1 VPEAFKLAI
10 LPSTKVGMTRAALKH
25 YLSEVH
31 GPLVMSH
38 KEVSGNFLS
47 YVHHYI
53 EGGDKMPTTAGVDA
67 VTIIEFADA
76 THLAAST
83 SSTPY
88 LDLIGPDEDNF
99 REEAE
104 SRAYR
109 AVPQIVLDGP
119 NDTPVKLLVFHRQ
132 SSNGFAAHFL
142 ARFGKTSFSFGQ
154 IVSNQLTPVGH
165 PQADDFFALD
175 EFCLIDPTDAKN
187 MCRDLKKTAESI
199 GLAPIAVLI
208 TQPKVFV

>member
-1 VPEAFKLAI
+1 
-10 LPSTKVGMTRAALKH
+10 
-25 YLSEVH
+25 
-31 GPLVMSH
+31 MSYE
-38 KEVSGNFLS
+38 EVSGNFLS
-47 YVHHYI
+47 YVHHYVQ
-53 EGGDKMPTTAGVDA
+53 GGDTMPMPAGADA
-67 VTIIEFADA
+67 VTIIEFTDIA
-76 THLAAST
+76 HLAASKV
-83 SSTPY
+83 SASY
-88 LDLIGPDEDNF
+88 VNFVGPDEDNF
-99 REEAE
+99 RDEAG

-132 SSNGFAAHFL
+132 SSIGFAAHFL